1 MYCFN
6 IYKMDFVTLIKK
18 CNGFE
23 WDKGN
28 QDKNWVKH
36 KVKNRECEEVI
47 ANEALFVEDTKHSK
61 KEFRVVAYGETML
74 GRKLTVIFT
83 IRDKKIRMISAR
95 DQSKKE
101 KNELLIKNK

>member
-1 MYCFN
+1 
-6 IYKMDFVTLIKK
+6 
-18 CNGFE
+18 
-23 WDKGN
+23 
-28 QDKNWVKH
+28 
-36 KVKNRECEEVI
+36 
-47 ANEALFVEDTKHSK
+47 
-61 KEFRVVAYGETML
+61 ML